1 MLDQLRADWIANPK
15 RGAVTAAIKSAIE
28 TVLKDAL
35 PLVPDVV
42 IDAVANAAI
51 QTLDDVATQAVK
63 IQTGTVTI
71 KDHRG

>member
-1 MLDQLRADWIANPK
+1 MLEQLRADWIANPK
-15 RGAVTAAIKSAIE
+15 RGAVNAAIKSAIE

-63 IQTGTVTI
+63 VQTGTVTI